1 MSSGRESVGDLI
13 PQDVL
18 EVFAQERQS
27 RRGKRSRR
35 RNTIGRAFSWLK
47 GRRRKTLRQNKD
59 LNIDLLSPGL
69 PVPILLPS
77 ANTGKHEHLHL
88 APAGV

>member
-13 PQDVL
+13 PQDML

-27 RRGKRSRR
+27 KRGKRSRR

-47 GRRRKTLRQNKD
+47 GRRRKNLRQNKD
-59 LNIDLLSPGL
+59 ININLLTPGL
-69 PVPILLPS
+69 LVPILLPS
-77 ANTGKHEHLHL
+77 TNTGKH
-88 APAGV
+88 

>member
-18 EVFAQERQS
+18 EVFTHERQS

-35 RNTIGRAFSWLK
+35 RTTIGRAFSWLK
-47 GRRRKTLRQNKD
+47 GRRRKALRPKRD
-59 LNIDLLSPGL
+59 ENIDLLTPGSPVL
-69 PVPILLPS
+69 IPLPS
-77 ANTGKHEHLHL
+77 SNTGTH
-88 APAGV
+88 